1 MFQKIKDF
9 FMLTEGNGTAFY
21 YGTILF
27 TILNYVMPMSA
38 AFVGNFFV
46 FMGREAIR
54 WKTERKIHYKT
65 IFLGSL
71 AGMFC
76 SMEPA
81 LVPLLGDAFPFIKDA
96 IGGFLESVMPF

>member
-27 TILNYVMPMSA
+27 TLLNYVMPMSA
-38 AFVGNFFV
+38 AFVGNFFI

-81 LVPLLGDAFPFIKDA
+81 LAPWVGDVFLFIKDA
-96 IGGFLESVMPF
+96 IGGLLESAIPF